1 MNKFSLLLGLC
12 CFTSISCFSQQKFLN
27 KLELGIQLGASI
39 PIGSFSKSV
48 VEPSLDQNFNPENQ
62 YREFRGFVKQEG
74 GQAQHGSNL
83 GVTLAYAISPS
94 FYFSINYSRFTNPID
109 TSPQENYFAANLQ
122 NRTDSF
128 GNEFQIFGS
137 LESDNYLANGWYSGF
152 GYRKVIATW
161 SFFGEVY
168 LGVNQLSFPF
178 YTWTFDS
185 PGPTTILRP
194 APFAESP
201 VPDKL
206 PAFLYGMGLG
216 LEKSISDRI
225 GINLKFKYLVSN
237 HSHEYWTV
245 PLVGS
250 RNFEIED
257 QINFRVISASV
268 GIALRLAE

>member
-1 MNKFSLLLGLC
+1 M
-12 CFTSISCFSQQKFLN
+12 TIACFSQQKFLN
-27 KLELGIQLGASI
+27 KLELEVEIGASI
-39 PIGSFSKSV
+39 PMGLFSKSV

-74 GQAQHGSNL
+74 GQAQLGSNL

-94 FYFSINYSRFTNPID
+94 FYFSLNYSRFTNPID
-109 TSPQENYFAANLQ
+109 ASPQENYFAANLQ

-137 LESDNYLANGWYSGF
+137 LESDNYQANGWHSGF

-168 LGVNQLSFPF
+168 LGVNQLIFPF

-194 APFAESP
+194 APFAGSP

-225 GINLKFKYLVSN
+225 SINLKFKYLASN

-257 QINFRVISASV
+257 QINFRVLTASV

>member
-1 MNKFSLLLGLC
+1 MNKISLLLGLYC
-12 CFTSISCFSQQKFLN
+12 LMTTACFSQQKLLK
-27 KLELGIQLGASI
+27 KLELKIELGANI
-39 PIGSFSKSV
+39 PIGSFSKSL

-62 YREFRGFVKQEG
+62 YREFRGFVKKEG
-74 GQAQHGSNL
+74 GQAQLGSNL

-94 FYFSINYSRFTNPID
+94 IYFSLNYSRFTNPID
-109 TSPQENYFAANLQ
+109 VSPQENYFAANLQ

-137 LESDNYLANGWYSGF
+137 LESDNFQANGWYSGF

-194 APFAESP
+194 APFAGSQ

-216 LEKSISDRI
+216 LEKSLSERISL
-225 GINLKFKYLVSN
+225 NLKFKYLASN

-257 QINFRVISASV
+257 QINFRVITASV
-268 GIALRLAE
+268 GIALKLSE

>member
-1 MNKFSLLLGLC
+1 MNKVALLLGLY
-12 CFTSISCFSQQKFLN
+12 CFITTACFSQQKLPN
-27 KLELGIQLGASI
+27 RLQMEIEVGTSI
-39 PIGSFSKSV
+39 PIGSFSKSL
-48 VEPSLDQNFNPENQ
+48 VEPSLDENFNSENQ
-62 YREFRGFVKQEG
+62 YREFRGFVKKEG
-74 GQAQHGSNL
+74 GQAQLGSNL

-94 FYFSINYSRFTNPID
+94 IYFSLNYSRFTNPID
-109 TSPQENYFAANLQ
+109 VSPQENYFAANLQ

-137 LESDNYLANGWYSGF
+137 LESDNFQANGWYSGF

-194 APFAESP
+194 APFAGSQ

-216 LEKSISDRI
+216 LEKSLSERISL
-225 GINLKFKYLVSN
+225 NLKFKYLASN

-257 QINFRVISASV
+257 QINFRVITASV
-268 GIALRLAE
+268 GIALKLSE

>member
-1 MNKFSLLLGLC
+1 MNKISLILGLYC
-12 CFTSISCFSQQKFLN
+12 LIITNCFSQQKFLN
-27 KLELGIQLGASI
+27 KLELEIQVGTSI
-39 PIGSFSKSV
+39 PIGSFSKSF

-62 YREFRGFVKQEG
+62 YREFRGFVKKEG
-74 GQAQHGSNL
+74 GQAQLGSSL
-83 GVTLAYAISPS
+83 GLTIAYTISPS
-94 FYFSINYSRFTNPID
+94 FYFSMNYSRFTNPVD
-109 TSPQENYFAANLQ
+109 VSPQEDYFAVNLQ
-122 NRTDSF
+122 DRTDAF

-137 LESDNYLANGWYSGF
+137 LESEKYQATSWYSGF

-161 SFFGEVY
+161 SFFGEAY

-178 YTWTFDS
+178 YTWAFDS

-194 APFAESP
+194 APFAERP

-206 PAFLYGMGLG
+206 PALLYGMGIG
-216 LEKSISDRI
+216 LEKTISDRI
-225 GINLKFKYLVSN
+225 GINFKFKYLTSD

-257 QINFRVISASV
+257 QINFRVITASF
-268 GIALRLAE
+268 GLSFKLAK

>member
-1 MNKFSLLLGLC
+1 MNKVALLLGLY
-12 CFTSISCFSQQKFLN
+12 CFITTACFSQQKLLN
-27 KLELGIQLGASI
+27 RLQMEIEVGTSI
-39 PIGSFSKSV
+39 PIGSFSKSL

-62 YREFRGFVKQEG
+62 YREFRGFVKKEG
-74 GQAQHGSNL
+74 GQAQLGSNL

-94 FYFSINYSRFTNPID
+94 IYFSLNYSRFTNPID
-109 TSPQENYFAANLQ
+109 VSPQENYFAANLQ

-137 LESDNYLANGWYSGF
+137 LESDNIQANGWYSGF

-161 SFFGEVY
+161 SFFGEIY

-194 APFAESP
+194 APFAGSQ

-216 LEKSISDRI
+216 LEKSLSERISL
-225 GINLKFKYLVSN
+225 NLKFKYLASN

-257 QINFRVISASV
+257 QINFRVITASV
-268 GIALRLAE
+268 GIALRFAE

>member
-1 MNKFSLLLGLC
+1 M
-12 CFTSISCFSQQKFLN
+12 TTACFSQQKLLK
-27 KLELGIQLGASI
+27 KLELKIELGANI
-39 PIGSFSKSV
+39 PIGSFSKSL

-62 YREFRGFVKQEG
+62 YREFRGFVKKEG
-74 GQAQHGSNL
+74 GQAQLGSNL

-94 FYFSINYSRFTNPID
+94 IYFSLNYSRFTNPID
-109 TSPQENYFAANLQ
+109 VSPQENYFVANLQ

-137 LESDNYLANGWYSGF
+137 LESDNIEANGWYSGF

-161 SFFGEVY
+161 SFVGEVY

-194 APFAESP
+194 APFAGSQ

-216 LEKSISDRI
+216 LEKSLSERI
-225 GINLKFKYLVSN
+225 GVNLKFKYLGSN

-257 QINFRVISASV
+257 QINFRVITASV